1 MEPKPLHYLTIFLT
15 VFVDILGFGIVIPVL
30 PLYAEHFGA
39 GLVEIGALVATFSLM
54 QLVFAPFWGSLSD
67 RFGRKPVL
75 LVGLAGTVVGYVI
88 MGFAGSVLILFLA
101 RALDGAAG
109 ATIGVAQAYL
119 ADISP
124 PEGRAKAMGV
134 LGAAFGLG
142 FVFGPALGGWAT
154 YAFNYSAPMFI
165 AAGLALVNMV
175 FVALVL
181 PESLRAD
188 RRTTTRAGLRD
199 VMGHVNKKPFL
210 WSLVANFSVV
220 VGFSILTTVFALYLA
235 HRFGMSPKDT
245 GLILGGIGVI
255 GVIIQGGLIGS
266 LVKAFGEVAVAR
278 TGSVVMLGGLLALGF
293 TTSTGWMLLAAAAV
307 GVGNSL
313 LTPTVS
319 ALASQAAEA
328 EWQGRALGLLQSA
341 GSLARVIGPLLA
353 GGLLAANPVL
363 GGAGYATLPLVIAAV
378 VLGLSFVVIHLLG
391 RALRQ

>member
-39 GLVEIGALVATFSLM
+39 SLIEIGALVAIFSLM
-54 QLVFAPFWGSLSD
+54 QFLLAPFWGALSD
-67 RFGRKPVL
+67 RYGRKPVL
-75 LVGLAGTVVGYVI
+75 LIGLAGTVVGYTI
-88 MGFAGSVLILFLA
+88 MGLAGSVLALFLA

-124 PEGRAKAMGV
+124 PEGRAKAMGL

-154 YAFNYSAPMFI
+154 HAFHYSAPMFI
-165 AAGLALVNMV
+165 AAGLALINMV
-175 FVALVL
+175 FVAVFL
-181 PESLRAD
+181 PESLRAEQRTATRAKLKEVLVHVD
-188 RRTTTRAGLRD
+188 RR
-199 VMGHVNKKPFL
+199 PFL

-220 VGFSILTTVFALYLA
+220 VGFSILTTVLALYLA
-235 HRFGMSPKDT
+235 HRFRMSPKDT

-255 GVIIQGGLIGS
+255 GVIIQGGLIGR
-266 LVKAFGEVAVAR
+266 LVKIFGEVAVAKS
-278 TGSVVMLGGLLALGF
+278 GSIVMLAGLLGLGF
-293 TTSTGWMLLAAAAV
+293 VQSTGLMLVAAAAV

-313 LTPTVS
+313 LTPTIS
-319 ALASQAAEA
+319 ALASRAAEA

-353 GGLLAANPVL
+353 GGLLAANSWI
-363 GGAGYATLPLVIAAV
+363 GGFSYATLPLVIAAA
-378 VLGLSFVVIHLLG
+378 VLGLSFVVIRWLG
-391 RALRQ
+391 GSLKN